1 MPFHVLRR
9 IIPLTV
15 ALALTACADLTG
27 LDFVGGNL
35 TSISVEHGAIV
46 EVGDTVRL
54 SATGSVDGI
63 IGLLSYDRLLDASW
77 AISDQ
82 TIAQLQLL
90 PPPPPPPQ
98 DSSTPTRTLVRGRRP
113 GTVTVTATARGLSGE
128 APVRVIHVVATIQ
141 VRAARDTLAVGD
153 TIVVTTAVL
162 DAGGAPIL
170 GVPLTFDVGG
180 AAQLDGHDD
189 TSARVVAI
197 AAGPATVS
205 VRFRRA
211 TGVATLVVLSPL
223 P

>member
-9 IIPLTV
+9 IIPLAV
-15 ALALTACADLTG
+15 AFVLTACADLTG
-27 LDFVGGNL
+27 LDFVGGHL
-35 TSISVEHGAIV
+35 TSISVEHGGIV

-77 AISDQ
+77 AISDP

-90 PPPPPPPQ
+90 PPPPPQ
-98 DSSTPTRTLVRGRRP
+98 DSSTPTRTMVRGRRP

-128 APVRVIHVVATIQ
+128 APVRVIPVVATIQ
-141 VRAARDTLAVGD
+141 VRASRDTLAVGD
-153 TIVVTTAVL
+153 TIFVTTAVL
-162 DAGGAPIL
+162 DAGGAPIV
-170 GVPLTFDVGG
+170 GVPLTFDVEGG
-180 AAQLDGHDD
+180 AQLNGYDD
-189 TSARVVAI
+189 KSARVVAI
-197 AAGPATVS
+197 ASGPVTVT

>member
-1 MPFHVLRR
+1 MPFPILRR
-9 IIPLTV
+9 IIPPAV

-27 LDFVGGNL
+27 LDFVGGHL
-35 TSISVEHGAIV
+35 TSISVDHGAIV

-54 SATGSVDGI
+54 SATGSVDGL
-63 IGLLSYDRLLDASW
+63 IGLFSYDRLLDASW
-77 AISDQ
+77 AISDP

-90 PPPPPPPQ
+90 PPPPPQ
-98 DSSTPTRTLVRGRRP
+98 DSTTPTRTLVRGRRP

-128 APVRVIHVVATIQ
+128 APVRVIPVVATIQ
-141 VRAARDTLAVGD
+141 VRAARDTLTVGD

-197 AAGPATVS
+197 AIGPATVS

-211 TGVATLVVLSPL
+211 TGVATLVVLTPL

>member
-9 IIPLTV
+9 IIPLAV
-15 ALALTACADLTG
+15 ALVLTACADLTG
-27 LDFVGGNL
+27 LDFVGGHL

-77 AISDQ
+77 AISDP

-90 PPPPPPPQ
+90 PPPPPPPE

-113 GTVTVTATARGLSGE
+113 GTVIVTATARGLSGE
-128 APVRVIHVVATIQ
+128 APVRVIPVVATIQ
-141 VRAARDTLAVGD
+141 VRAVRDTLTVGD
-153 TIVVTTAVL
+153 TIVVTTSVL

-180 AAQLDGHDD
+180 GAQLIGHDD
-189 TSARVVAI
+189 ATARVVAI
-197 AAGPATVS
+197 AIGPATVS

>member
-1 MPFHVLRR
+1 MPFPILRR
-9 IIPLTV
+9 IIPPAV

-27 LDFVGGNL
+27 LDFVGGHL
-35 TSISVEHGAIV
+35 TSISVDHGAIV

-54 SATGSVDGI
+54 SATGSVDGL
-63 IGLLSYDRLLDASW
+63 IGLFSYDRLLDASW
-77 AISDQ
+77 AISDP
-82 TIAQLQLL
+82 TIAQLQPL
-90 PPPPPPPQ
+90 PPPPPE

-128 APVRVIHVVATIQ
+128 APVRVIPVVATIQ
-141 VRAARDTLAVGD
+141 VRAARDTLTVGD